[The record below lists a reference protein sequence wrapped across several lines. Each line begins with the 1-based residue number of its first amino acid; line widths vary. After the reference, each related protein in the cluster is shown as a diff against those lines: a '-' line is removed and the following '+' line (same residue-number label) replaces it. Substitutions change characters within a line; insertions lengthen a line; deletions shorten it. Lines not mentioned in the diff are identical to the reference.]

1 MTQDDYERMLAAQGG
16 CCAICGR
23 RPRAGK
29 HLHVDHDHDTGRVRG
44 LLCFSCNVAIGNLH
58 HDVDRV
64 LRAADYV
71 DDDGARDELERLALE
86 RAHGLAGAGLV

>member
-1 MTQDDYERMLAAQGG
+1 MRRDARGAQHGRY
-16 CCAICGR
+16 AICGR
-23 RPRAGK
+23 EPRPGK

-64 LRAADYV
+64 MSAADYV
-71 DDDGARDELERLALE
+71 DDDGTRRELTKLAREQ
-86 RAHGLAGAGLV
+86 AHGLVQTGLV